1 MALVEGPA
9 DKLLGV
15 PLGLGAW
22 QAAVEFHERR
32 ALLKG
37 LAPWLGPPSN
47 GRRQPDHAGP
57 SVARDSDPGLG
68 KQVARALQRQAPGHD
83 GTCLKA

>member
-9 DKLLGV
+9 DKRFGLS
-15 PLGLGAW
+15 LGLGSW
-22 QAAVEFHERR
+22 QTPVELHERR
-32 ALLKG
+32 AFLEG
-37 LAPWLGPPSN
+37 LAPWRGPPSN

-57 SVARDSDPGLG
+57 SVARDLDPGLG

-83 GTCLKA
+83 VTCLKA